1 MINVLETPYKSIEVE
16 IVENEVQILSEG
28 NKITFVTEGDGE
40 VKIGIIT
47 GFKGSKPEK
56 VEIEMIP
63 SGAGHKEIWSVMK
76 MEEGSLK
83 LVEDTEEEND

>member
-16 IVENEVQILSEG
+16 IAENEVQILSKG

-40 VKIGIIT
+40 VKTGIIT

-56 VEIEMIP
+56 VEIEIIP
-63 SGAGHKEIWSVMK
+63 SGENHKEIWKVIDMI
-76 MEEGSLK
+76 EGSLK
-83 LVEDTEEEND
+83 LVEDE